1 MGSDARDARCHALR
15 LTKARVLAPLD
26 ESRAAVCTA
35 VAAGSRASSG
45 RCAGHDGLW
54 EAYALHMLATEGA
67 GALYCVLERSPCPPM
82 IANGGRGA
90 RVGLGSAPVGLGWV
104 AGVTVCTS
112 LVTVCLAVCNGL
124 ITVCNGLI
132 TDGCSL
138 MADGC
143 SLMADGCSLM
153 KLGFVIAIRVTK

>member
-1 MGSDARDARCHALR
+1 M
-15 LTKARVLAPLD
+15 LAPLD
-26 ESRAAVCTA
+26 ESKAAVCTA

-143 SLMADGCSLM
+143 SLM

>member
-132 TDGCSL
+132 TNGYSL
-138 MADGC
+138 IADGYGLF
-143 SLMADGCSLM
+143 S
-153 KLGFVIAIRVTK
+153 FVAVW

>member
-90 RVGLGSAPVGLGWV
+90 RVGLGSAPVGLRWV
-104 AGVTVCTS
+104 AGVTVS
-112 LVTVCLAVCNGL
+112 NRL
-124 ITVCNGLI
+124 
-132 TDGCSL
+132 
-138 MADGC
+138 
-143 SLMADGCSLM
+143 
-153 KLGFVIAIRVTK
+153 